1 MVYSEVEIGQA
12 NALEALERLD
22 ESEISSNK
30 ANMVL
35 VRESKLKH
43 KNLVKLEAVTKFQED
58 NGLSLSE
65 AVEKIA
71 RANKIHMNSMGFSVF
86 PSSLIEDTAVYEN
99 AIILTEEEFPIYIN
113 QNPGSLLSECFSMVI
128 NESIATNDTKSF
140 DELIEILDEGI
151 LQNIYRN
158 STQKAVQQSM
168 KDNVANTLGSFGHV
182 IANGVKQ
189 GTLQAGENLV
199 NKKAFGFIN
208 NKDVVDPS
216 DPRKRI
222 SRFEASVRRYVPNQ
236 DVSDAIT
243 TISKGVTDS
252 ISSTAINKLYNLLRS
267 GGTPKDPQ
275 EVMNQLQHQAAV
287 MTNRIGNTHDPR
299 TRNVL
304 QRMYDKIK
312 DLKNRLMAKL
322 RGNKNP

>member
-1 MVYSEVEIGQA
+1 MVFSEVEIGQA

-71 RANKIHMNSMGFSVF
+71 RANKIHMNSIGFSVF

-182 IANGVKQ
+182 IANGAKE
-189 GTLQAGENLV
+189 GALRAGENLV
-199 NKKAFGFIN
+199 NRK
-208 NKDVVDPS
+208 VMDPITDRLDRS
-216 DPRKRI
+216 LERNI
-222 SRFEASVRRYVPNQ
+222 PNQ
-236 DVSDAIT
+236 DARDFIST
-243 TISKGVTDS
+243 TAKGVTGA
-252 ISSTAINKLYNLLRS
+252 ISSSAINKLYNLLRA

-275 EVMNQLQHQAAV
+275 EVMNQLQHQTTV
-287 MTNRIGNTHDPR
+287 MASRIGNTHDPR